1 VISEFISNPHNK
13 ERANSS
19 TASNHTIIIDD
30 YYWVTTTSTNESK
43 LVYTEDPTHSTS
55 TYDEVFNHSVDKL
68 NWTEDYILIG
78 SKSRATRNYSYM
90 ILDRQTTET
99 ERYLNDEDEE
109 FEKAKDAKG
118 IEADLLNKKYFD
130 WY

>member
-1 VISEFISNPHNK
+1 MISEFISNPHNK

-68 NWTEDYILIG
+68 NWTEDYILVG

-99 ERYLNDEDEE
+99 ERYLNDEE